1 MDVNIQSCIIQNS
14 SCSWWL
20 IRGEFHVYVSRRCAP
35 TVSQSVL
42 SMERI
47 NGTKTN
53 MYFANFMWVLTWFS
67 THFTVAAATSKKKK
81 KKKRHANSWKLSP
94 HQWSSLMSLIHAP
107 LEKWFYNS
115 FDFWI
120 FYKMW
125 SVCCCLGYDAC
136 TPNKQ
141 QVSVYGQSSPT
152 VYDRFVHKP
161 CTAEGDKIKTCFLG
175 HV

>member
-1 MDVNIQSCIIQNS
+1 MYMLAVDVLQLWVRVCCLWRELMGPKQTCTLRISCGF
-14 SCSWWL
+14 WHDFRHTL
-20 IRGEFHVYVSRRCAP
+20 LLLLPPA
-35 TVSQSVL
+35 
-42 SMERI
+42 
-47 NGTKTN
+47 
-53 MYFANFMWVLTWFS
+53 
-67 THFTVAAATSKKKK
+67 KKKE
-81 KKKRHANSWKLSP
+81 KKRHANSWKLSP

-115 FDFWI
+115 VDFWI